1 MSQMPDSVQSHYKT
15 RNNGWTIVSLV
26 FLSMVLL
33 FHIIQFGREFIISF
47 KALNIAQGMSNSPWV
62 GFKNYS
68 TLLSNFTFGKVL
80 GNTFRFNLLF
90 SGMSFIFVVLIGY
103 MLNSLPKVI
112 SNVITTFMGLL
123 LFLPAEAFS
132 GWIIHLIGTEIL
144 INPMSMRFFYPF
156 LCTIK
161 YLGIPLILIAI
172 RNEIYQERDNLIPIK
187 IAGLYSLVSLVFV
200 SKSFLTLANAFT
212 NPLNYET
219 MDMLDT
225 YTYRT
230 GLLQADMS
238 MSATV
243 GVIQTLITIVSVAVL
258 FVPIL
263 ALFRS
268 IFNGKR
274 KVSFDENYLARW
286 VPSVISLVL
295 FVAVYFLP
303 YINKAYSFDLTQLGE
318 QVNLTNTI
326 FVFIIVSAI
335 SALIASALATAM
347 SGAFLNT
354 NRLIRIFA
362 GILLTII
369 TVLYISPTGYSG
381 YSLIRNM
388 GLLNTVF
395 AVIASTLFSSAAVW
409 AMICMLRDE
418 PTPKGNSLFLS
429 MLGLFLIQTA
439 LIYGN
444 STVHLVYLPQMHMS
458 PLLILRQLFQVVGEP
473 LDRGAVGF
481 YGFVVSLPPLLLFLI
496 ANIFLPKDK
505 MLAII
510 SAGVKS

>member
-1 MSQMPDSVQSHYKT
+1 M
-15 RNNGWTIVSLV
+15 
-26 FLSMVLL
+26 
-33 FHIIQFGREFIISF
+33 
-47 KALNIAQGMSNSPWV
+47 
-62 GFKNYS
+62 
-68 TLLSNFTFGKVL
+68 
-80 GNTFRFNLLF
+80 LF
-90 SGMSFIFVVLIGY
+90 SGMSFILVVLVGY
-103 MLNSLPKVI
+103 LLNSLPKVI
-112 SNVITTFMGLL
+112 TRVITAFMGLL
-123 LFLPAEAFS
+123 LFLPAEAFA
-132 GWIIHLIGTEIL
+132 GWIIHLIGTDIL
-144 INPMSMRFFYPF
+144 VNPVSMQHFYPF

-172 RNEIYQERDNLIPIK
+172 RNEIYTEGDNLVPIK
-187 IAGLYSLVSLVFV
+187 VAGLYSLVSFVFV

-225 YTYRT
+225 YSYRT

-238 MSATV
+238 MSAAV

-274 KVSFDENYLARW
+274 KDTFEESYTVKW
-286 VPSVISLVL
+286 IPSAIALVA

-303 YINKAYSFDLTQLGE
+303 YVNRGYSFDLTQLGE
-318 QVNLTNTI
+318 QINLTNAI
-326 FVFIIVSAI
+326 FVFLIVSAI
-335 SALIASALATAM
+335 SALISSALATAM

-354 NRLIRIFA
+354 TRFIKIVA
-362 GILLTII
+362 GILLALI
-369 TVLYISPTGYSG
+369 TVLYISPVRYSS
-381 YSLIRNM
+381 YTLIKNM

-395 AVIASTLFSSAAVW
+395 AIIASTLFSSAAVW

-439 LIYGN
+439 LVYGN
-444 STVHLVYLPQMHMS
+444 STVHLVYLTQMQMS
-458 PLLILRQLFQVVGEP
+458 PLLILRQLFQIVGEP

-481 YGFVVSLPPLLLFLI
+481 YGFVVSLPPLLLFI
-496 ANIFLPKDK
+496 VANIFLPKDK